1 MATLLLRY
9 CVFIILILSL
19 SVASVKADQQTQAV
33 ITAPGEFVITQQELD
48 YIAGALPLNLRTQ
61 AADDPSAKYEAI
73 SATVASK
80 RILKSMNDLTATD
93 DPDLY
98 YEFMFSVLA
107 AAKEVDARRFQKKL
121 ELPNFAKLAE
131 ERYRVSRNEI
141 AVVAERRAISHIL
154 LLCSETCDKDQKRAD
169 LETIRLR
176 AVSGESFSDLAAEF
190 SQDPGSVKQGG
201 RLRNP
206 IEKKDDRIDAGFRE
220 GAFSLE
226 SSGDI
231 SDIVESRF
239 GLHVI
244 KLNEIIPERERTFDE
259 VKQPLIE
266 EVEARFRDDAYRD
279 YILEMGSGDDLLI
292 DRAAVDAAFGASDGE
307 D

>member
-1 MATLLLRY
+1 MTTTLLRFGIATTLMMALNVSQVR
-9 CVFIILILSL
+9 
-19 SVASVKADQQTQAV
+19 ADRNAKAV
-33 ITAPGEFVITQQELD
+33 ITGPEGLVITQQELE
-48 YIAGALPLNLRTQ
+48 YVAKALPANMRRQ

-80 RILKSMNDLTATD
+80 RILRLMNGLSAAD

-107 AAKEVDARRFQKKL
+107 AAKEVDARRFQKEL
-121 ELPNFAKLAE
+121 ELPDFAKLAE

-176 AVSGESFSDLAAEF
+176 ALSGESFSDLAAEF

-206 IEKKDDRIDAGFRE
+206 IEEKDDRIDAGFRK

-244 KLNEIIPERERTFDE
+244 KLNEIIPERERTFEE

-292 DRAAVDAAFGASDGE
+292 DRAAVDAAFGASDGG